1 MPIQHAIWQVG
12 NTPAPLKVRTLA
24 NEKLLEDMIAHDS
37 RILSSEW
44 LLIGRQERTSEAGI
58 LDLLAIAPDGS
69 LVVIEL
75 KRDRTPREV
84 VAQAL
89 DYAEWVSH
97 LTGER
102 LVQIYA
108 RFSNGGKLNEAFQ
121 AKFGTP
127 LDEDSL
133 NQSHQIVIV
142 AAELDPSSERIVS
155 YLNARNI
162 AINVMFFQVF
172 EHGGEQLLSR
182 AWLIDPVE
190 TQVNVERS
198 SVGESK
204 EPWNGEFYA
213 SYGDRDWESARKFGF
228 ISGGGGAWYSQTLK
242 LLQPNDRVWVKIP
255 GTGYVGVARVL
266 EPVVSDENFYVS
278 TEQGTQQIFKVIN
291 NPERYLKLS
300 QDPERA
306 EYFVRVKWLDTRL
319 EANAINEVGMFG
331 NQNTVCRPTSKKW
344 RQTVERLKTYF
355 KHSDLE

>member
-12 NTPAPLKVRTLA
+12 NTPAPLKVRTLT
-24 NEKLLEDMIAHDS
+24 NEKLLEDMIVHDS
-37 RILSSEW
+37 RILSAEW

-121 AKFGTP
+121 AKFGAS

-198 SVGESK
+198 SVGENK

-242 LLQPNDRVWVKIP
+242 LLQPGDRVWVKIP

-266 EPVVSDENFYVS
+266 ESVVSGENFYVS
-278 TEQGTQQIFKVIN
+278 TEQGNQQIFNVIA
-291 NPERYLKLS
+291 NPERHLKFS

-306 EYFVRVKWLDTRL
+306 EYFVRVKWLDTR
-319 EANAINEVGMFG
+319 EVANAINEVGMFG

-344 RQTVERLKTYF
+344 RQTVDRLKTYF
-355 KHSDLE
+355 QHYDLG